1 MNCIKNEEHPV
12 EEIMEVIK
20 TTQARRIKGAL
31 EPIELQDSID
41 FISNNLGENEEK
53 KAERNPKNSNQR
65 NGIWSGMESHSHV
78 RNARF
83 IRKKLIDGGG
93 AILEIET
100 LFDTRYITKWDHL
113 GNITIKLINTEENV
127 QLRKISRSHRIGKYS
142 CDCQKPKPI
151 LSLLLL
157 LLLQK

>member
-65 NGIWSGMESHSHV
+65 NGI
-78 RNARF
+78 
-83 IRKKLIDGGG
+83 
-93 AILEIET
+93 
-100 LFDTRYITKWDHL
+100 
-113 GNITIKLINTEENV
+113 
-127 QLRKISRSHRIGKYS
+127 
-142 CDCQKPKPI
+142 
-151 LSLLLL
+151 
-157 LLLQK
+157 